1 MLLERVEIVGFRGIN
16 RLSLMLEQN
25 NVLIGENA
33 WGKSSLLDA
42 LTLLLSPEFDLYHF
56 VRDDFWFPPGDIQGR
71 EHHLHIILTFRE
83 TEPGRHRVRRFRP
96 LQRCWVPCDD
106 GYHRV
111 FYRLEGELA
120 EDDSVM
126 TLRSFIDG
134 EGEALVLE
142 EIDELARHLVRL
154 MPVLRLRDARFM
166 RRIHNGT
173 VPHSPQIEI
182 TARQLDF
189 LSRELVSH
197 PQNLSDGQ
205 IRQGLSAMVQ
215 LLEHYFAEQSSA
227 QTRHRLMRRRSHDEQ
242 RSWRYLDIINRMIDK
257 PGGRSHR
264 VILLGLFATL
274 LQAKG
279 TVRLDR
285 DARPLLLI
293 EDPET
298 RLHPI
303 MLSVAWHLLNLLPLQ
318 RVTTTNSGELLSL
331 TPVEQVCR
339 LVRESTRVSAWRLG
353 PGGMNAEESRRI
365 AFHIRFNRASSLFA
379 RCWLLVE
386 GETETWVINEL
397 ARQCGHHFDAEGVK
411 VIEFAQSGLK
421 PLIKFARRMGIQWH
435 VLVDGDG
442 EDSALLKRALAGMI
456 DLMPASMALLAPNVN
471 SYRRFQPGMYVPTQ
485 ASWGHNNR
493 TVALRIPC
501 GERQNHRVE
510 YRVAGAD
517 ANPYLV
523 MAAIFAGILHGLDN
537 PQLPLQEE
545 VEGNG
550 LEQEGLPFPIR
561 QSDALWEFMQ
571 NDHLRE
577 RLGERFCHVFHA
589 CKHDE
594 LLQFERLIT
603 ETEIEWMLKN
613 A

>member
-56 VRDDFWFPPGDIQGR
+56 VRDDFWCPPGDIQGR

-435 VLVDGDG
+435 VLVDGDEAG
-442 EDSALLKRALAGMI
+442 KKYAATVRGLLNNDRELERDHLTSLPALDMEHFMYRQGFDDVYHRVAQIPDNVPMNMRRVITKAIHRSSKPDLAIEVAMEAGRRGVDAVPTLLKKMFSRVLWLARGRA
-456 DLMPASMALLAPNVN
+456 D
-471 SYRRFQPGMYVPTQ
+471 
-485 ASWGHNNR
+485 
-493 TVALRIPC
+493 
-501 GERQNHRVE
+501 
-510 YRVAGAD
+510 
-517 ANPYLV
+517 
-523 MAAIFAGILHGLDN
+523 
-537 PQLPLQEE
+537 
-545 VEGNG
+545 
-550 LEQEGLPFPIR
+550 
-561 QSDALWEFMQ
+561 
-571 NDHLRE
+571 
-577 RLGERFCHVFHA
+577 
-589 CKHDE
+589 
-594 LLQFERLIT
+594 
-603 ETEIEWMLKN
+603 
-613 A
+613 

>member
-1 MLLERVEIVGFRGIN
+1 MHLERVEIVGFRGIN

-33 WGKSSLLDA
+33 WGNSSLLDA

-56 VRDDFWFPPGDIQGR
+56 VREDFWFPPGDVQGR
-71 EHHLHIILTFRE
+71 ERHLHIILTFRE
-83 TEPGRHRVRRFRP
+83 NEPGRHRVRRYRP
-96 LQRCWVPCDD
+96 LSKCWVPCDD
-106 GYHRV
+106 GYQRV

-120 EDDSVM
+120 DDDSVM
-126 TLRSFIDG
+126 TLRSFING
-134 EGEALVLE
+134 EGEALELE
-142 EIDELARHLVRL
+142 DIDELARHLVRL

-189 LSRELVSH
+189 LSRELVHH
-197 PQNLSDGQ
+197 PQNLTDGQ

-227 QTRHRLMRRRSHDEQ
+227 QSRHRLMRRHSHDEQ

-264 VILLGLFATL
+264 VILLGLFSTL

-331 TPVEQVCR
+331 TPVEHVCR
-339 LVRESTRVSAWRLG
+339 LVRESSRVSAWRLG
-353 PGGMNAEESRRI
+353 PGGMNAEDSRRI

-421 PLIKFARRMGIQWH
+421 PLIKFARRMGIEWH
-435 VLVDGDG
+435 VLVDGDEAG
-442 EDSALLKRALAGMI
+442 KKYAATVRSLLNDDKMLERDHLTALPAMDMEHFMYRQGFDDVYHRVAQLPMNIPMNMRRVITKAIHRSSKPDLAIEVAMEAGRRGVDAIPTLLKKMFSRVLWLARGRA
-456 DLMPASMALLAPNVN
+456 D
-471 SYRRFQPGMYVPTQ
+471 
-485 ASWGHNNR
+485 
-493 TVALRIPC
+493 
-501 GERQNHRVE
+501 
-510 YRVAGAD
+510 
-517 ANPYLV
+517 
-523 MAAIFAGILHGLDN
+523 
-537 PQLPLQEE
+537 
-545 VEGNG
+545 
-550 LEQEGLPFPIR
+550 
-561 QSDALWEFMQ
+561 
-571 NDHLRE
+571 
-577 RLGERFCHVFHA
+577 
-589 CKHDE
+589 
-594 LLQFERLIT
+594 
-603 ETEIEWMLKN
+603 
-613 A
+613 

>member
-111 FYRLEGELA
+111 FYRLEGKLA

-435 VLVDGDG
+435 VLVDGDEAG
-442 EDSALLKRALAGMI
+442 KKYAATVRGLLNNDRELERDHLTSLPALDMEHFMYRQGFDDVYHRVAQIPDNVPMNMRRVITKAIHRSSKPDLAIEVAMEAGRRGVDAVPTLLKKMFSRVLWLARGRA
-456 DLMPASMALLAPNVN
+456 D
-471 SYRRFQPGMYVPTQ
+471 
-485 ASWGHNNR
+485 
-493 TVALRIPC
+493 
-501 GERQNHRVE
+501 
-510 YRVAGAD
+510 
-517 ANPYLV
+517 
-523 MAAIFAGILHGLDN
+523 
-537 PQLPLQEE
+537 
-545 VEGNG
+545 
-550 LEQEGLPFPIR
+550 
-561 QSDALWEFMQ
+561 
-571 NDHLRE
+571 
-577 RLGERFCHVFHA
+577 
-589 CKHDE
+589 
-594 LLQFERLIT
+594 
-603 ETEIEWMLKN
+603 
-613 A
+613 

>member
-264 VILLGLFATL
+264 VILLGLFSTL

-435 VLVDGDG
+435 VLVDGDEAG
-442 EDSALLKRALAGMI
+442 KKYAATVRGLLNNDRELERDHLTSLPALDMEHFMYRQGFDDVYHRVAQIPDNVPMNMRRVITKAIHRSSKPDLAIEVAMEAGRRGVDAVPTLLKKMFSRVLWLARGRA
-456 DLMPASMALLAPNVN
+456 D
-471 SYRRFQPGMYVPTQ
+471 
-485 ASWGHNNR
+485 
-493 TVALRIPC
+493 
-501 GERQNHRVE
+501 
-510 YRVAGAD
+510 
-517 ANPYLV
+517 
-523 MAAIFAGILHGLDN
+523 
-537 PQLPLQEE
+537 
-545 VEGNG
+545 
-550 LEQEGLPFPIR
+550 
-561 QSDALWEFMQ
+561 
-571 NDHLRE
+571 
-577 RLGERFCHVFHA
+577 
-589 CKHDE
+589 
-594 LLQFERLIT
+594 
-603 ETEIEWMLKN
+603 
-613 A
+613 

>member
-1 MLLERVEIVGFRGIN
+1 MHLERVEIVGFRGIN

-83 TEPGRHRVRRFRP
+83 NEPGRHRVRRFRP
-96 LQRCWVPCDD
+96 LSDCWVPCDD
-106 GYHRV
+106 GYQRI

-120 EDDSVM
+120 DDGSVM
-126 TLRSFIDG
+126 TLRSFINCQ
-134 EGEALVLE
+134 GEALE
-142 EIDELARHLVRL
+142 MQDIDNLARHLVRL

-189 LSRELVSH
+189 LSRELVNH
-197 PQNLSDGQ
+197 PQNLTDGQ
-205 IRQGLSAMVQ
+205 IREGLSAMVQ

-227 QTRHRLMRRRSHDEQ
+227 QSRNRLMRRRSHDEQ

-257 PGGRSHR
+257 PCGRSHR
-264 VILLGLFATL
+264 VILLGLFSTL

-339 LVRESTRVSAWRLG
+339 LVRESSRVSAWRLG
-353 PGGMNAEESRRI
+353 PGGMNAEDSRRI

-421 PLIKFARRMGIQWH
+421 PLIKFARRMGIEWH
-435 VLVDGDG
+435 VLVDGDEAG
-442 EDSALLKRALAGMI
+442 KKYAATVRGLLNNDNELERVHLTMLPAMDMEHFMYRQGFDDVYHRVAQIPENMPMNMRRVITKAIHRSSKPDLAIEVAMEAGRRGVDAVPTLLKKMFSRVLWLARGRA
-456 DLMPASMALLAPNVN
+456 D
-471 SYRRFQPGMYVPTQ
+471 
-485 ASWGHNNR
+485 
-493 TVALRIPC
+493 
-501 GERQNHRVE
+501 
-510 YRVAGAD
+510 
-517 ANPYLV
+517 
-523 MAAIFAGILHGLDN
+523 
-537 PQLPLQEE
+537 
-545 VEGNG
+545 
-550 LEQEGLPFPIR
+550 
-561 QSDALWEFMQ
+561 
-571 NDHLRE
+571 
-577 RLGERFCHVFHA
+577 
-589 CKHDE
+589 
-594 LLQFERLIT
+594 
-603 ETEIEWMLKN
+603 
-613 A
+613 

>member
-421 PLIKFARRMGIQWH
+421 PLIKFARGMGIQWH
-435 VLVDGDG
+435 VLVDGDEAG
-442 EDSALLKRALAGMI
+442 KKYAATVRGLLNNDRELERDHLTSLPALDMEHFMYRQGFDDVYHRVAQIPDNVPMNMRRVITKAIHRSSKPDLAIEVAMEAGRRGVDAVPTLLKKMFSRVLWLARGRA
-456 DLMPASMALLAPNVN
+456 D
-471 SYRRFQPGMYVPTQ
+471 
-485 ASWGHNNR
+485 
-493 TVALRIPC
+493 
-501 GERQNHRVE
+501 
-510 YRVAGAD
+510 
-517 ANPYLV
+517 
-523 MAAIFAGILHGLDN
+523 
-537 PQLPLQEE
+537 
-545 VEGNG
+545 
-550 LEQEGLPFPIR
+550 
-561 QSDALWEFMQ
+561 
-571 NDHLRE
+571 
-577 RLGERFCHVFHA
+577 
-589 CKHDE
+589 
-594 LLQFERLIT
+594 
-603 ETEIEWMLKN
+603 
-613 A
+613 

>member
-1 MLLERVEIVGFRGIN
+1 MLLERVEIGGFRGIN

-435 VLVDGDG
+435 VLVDGDEAG
-442 EDSALLKRALAGMI
+442 KKYAATVRGLLNNDRELERDHLTSLPALDMEHFMYRQGFDDVYHRVAQIPDNVPMNMRRVITKAIHRSSKPDLAIEVAMEAGRRGVDAVPTLLKKMFSRVLWLARGRA
-456 DLMPASMALLAPNVN
+456 D
-471 SYRRFQPGMYVPTQ
+471 
-485 ASWGHNNR
+485 
-493 TVALRIPC
+493 
-501 GERQNHRVE
+501 
-510 YRVAGAD
+510 
-517 ANPYLV
+517 
-523 MAAIFAGILHGLDN
+523 
-537 PQLPLQEE
+537 
-545 VEGNG
+545 
-550 LEQEGLPFPIR
+550 
-561 QSDALWEFMQ
+561 
-571 NDHLRE
+571 
-577 RLGERFCHVFHA
+577 
-589 CKHDE
+589 
-594 LLQFERLIT
+594 
-603 ETEIEWMLKN
+603 
-613 A
+613 

>member
-1 MLLERVEIVGFRGIN
+1 MHLERVEIVGFRGIN

-56 VRDDFWFPPGDIQGR
+56 VREDFWFPPGDVQGR
-71 EHHLHIILTFRE
+71 ERHLHIILTFRE
-83 TEPGRHRVRRFRP
+83 NEPGRHRVRRYRP
-96 LQRCWVPCDD
+96 LSNCWVPCDD
-106 GYHRV
+106 GYQRV

-120 EDDSVM
+120 DDDSVM
-126 TLRSFIDG
+126 TLRSFING
-134 EGEALVLE
+134 EGEALEVE
-142 EIDELARHLVRL
+142 NIDELARHLV
-154 MPVLRLRDARFM
+154 

-189 LSRELVSH
+189 LSRELVHH
-197 PQNLSDGQ
+197 PQNLTDGQ

-227 QTRHRLMRRRSHDEQ
+227 QSRHRLMRRHSHDEQ

-264 VILLGLFATL
+264 VILLGLFSTL

-331 TPVEQVCR
+331 TPVEHVCR
-339 LVRESTRVSAWRLG
+339 LVRESSRVSAWRLG
-353 PGGMNAEESRRI
+353 PGGMNAEDSRRI

-421 PLIKFARRMGIQWH
+421 PLIKFARRMGIEWH
-435 VLVDGDG
+435 VLVDGDEAG
-442 EDSALLKRALAGMI
+442 KKYAATVRSLLNDDKMLERDHLTALPAMDMEHFMYRQGFDDVYHRVAQLPMNIPMNMRRVITKAIHRSSKPDLAIEVAMEAGRRGVDAIPTLLKKMFSRVLWLARGRA
-456 DLMPASMALLAPNVN
+456 D
-471 SYRRFQPGMYVPTQ
+471 
-485 ASWGHNNR
+485 
-493 TVALRIPC
+493 
-501 GERQNHRVE
+501 
-510 YRVAGAD
+510 
-517 ANPYLV
+517 
-523 MAAIFAGILHGLDN
+523 
-537 PQLPLQEE
+537 
-545 VEGNG
+545 
-550 LEQEGLPFPIR
+550 
-561 QSDALWEFMQ
+561 
-571 NDHLRE
+571 
-577 RLGERFCHVFHA
+577 
-589 CKHDE
+589 
-594 LLQFERLIT
+594 
-603 ETEIEWMLKN
+603 
-613 A
+613 

>member
-264 VILLGLFATL
+264 VILLVLFATL

-435 VLVDGDG
+435 VLVDGDEAG
-442 EDSALLKRALAGMI
+442 KKYAATVRGLLNNDRELERDHLTSLPALDMEHFMYRQGFDDVYHRVAQIPDNVPMNMRRVITKAIHRSSKPDLAIEVAMEAGRRGVDAVPTLLKKMFSRVLWLARGRA
-456 DLMPASMALLAPNVN
+456 D
-471 SYRRFQPGMYVPTQ
+471 
-485 ASWGHNNR
+485 
-493 TVALRIPC
+493 
-501 GERQNHRVE
+501 
-510 YRVAGAD
+510 
-517 ANPYLV
+517 
-523 MAAIFAGILHGLDN
+523 
-537 PQLPLQEE
+537 
-545 VEGNG
+545 
-550 LEQEGLPFPIR
+550 
-561 QSDALWEFMQ
+561 
-571 NDHLRE
+571 
-577 RLGERFCHVFHA
+577 
-589 CKHDE
+589 
-594 LLQFERLIT
+594 
-603 ETEIEWMLKN
+603 
-613 A
+613 

>member
-120 EDDSVM
+120 DDDSVM

-134 EGEALVLE
+134 EGEALAVE
-142 EIDELARHLVRL
+142 DIDDLARHLVRL

-205 IRQGLSAMVQ
+205 IREGLSAMVQ

-264 VILLGLFATL
+264 VILLGLFSTL

-318 RVTTTNSGELLSL
+318 RVTTTNSGELLSM

-339 LVRESTRVSAWRLG
+339 LVRESSRVSAWRLG
-353 PGGMNAEESRRI
+353 PGGMNAEDSRRI

-435 VLVDGDG
+435 VLVDGDEAG
-442 EDSALLKRALAGMI
+442 KKYAATVLGLLNNDRELERDHLTSLPAMDMEHFMYRQGFDDVYHRVAQIPDNVPMNMRRVITKAIHRSSKPDLAIEVAMEAGRRGVDAVPTLLKKMFSRVLWLARGRA
-456 DLMPASMALLAPNVN
+456 D
-471 SYRRFQPGMYVPTQ
+471 
-485 ASWGHNNR
+485 
-493 TVALRIPC
+493 
-501 GERQNHRVE
+501 
-510 YRVAGAD
+510 
-517 ANPYLV
+517 
-523 MAAIFAGILHGLDN
+523 
-537 PQLPLQEE
+537 
-545 VEGNG
+545 
-550 LEQEGLPFPIR
+550 
-561 QSDALWEFMQ
+561 
-571 NDHLRE
+571 
-577 RLGERFCHVFHA
+577 
-589 CKHDE
+589 
-594 LLQFERLIT
+594 
-603 ETEIEWMLKN
+603 
-613 A
+613 

>member
-166 RRIHNGT
+166 RRIHNGA

-435 VLVDGDG
+435 VLVDGDEAG
-442 EDSALLKRALAGMI
+442 KKYAATVRGLLNNDRELERDHLTSLPALDMEHFMYRQGFDDVYHRVAQIPDNVPMNMRRVITKAIHRSSKPDLAIEVAMEAGRRGVDAVPTLLKKMFSRVLWLARGRA
-456 DLMPASMALLAPNVN
+456 D
-471 SYRRFQPGMYVPTQ
+471 
-485 ASWGHNNR
+485 
-493 TVALRIPC
+493 
-501 GERQNHRVE
+501 
-510 YRVAGAD
+510 
-517 ANPYLV
+517 
-523 MAAIFAGILHGLDN
+523 
-537 PQLPLQEE
+537 
-545 VEGNG
+545 
-550 LEQEGLPFPIR
+550 
-561 QSDALWEFMQ
+561 
-571 NDHLRE
+571 
-577 RLGERFCHVFHA
+577 
-589 CKHDE
+589 
-594 LLQFERLIT
+594 
-603 ETEIEWMLKN
+603 
-613 A
+613 

>member
-56 VRDDFWFPPGDIQGR
+56 VRDDFWFPPGDIEGR

-435 VLVDGDG
+435 VLVDGDEAG
-442 EDSALLKRALAGMI
+442 KKYAATVRGLLNNDRELERDHLTSLPALDMEHFMYRQGFDDVYHRVAQIPDNVPMNMRRVITKAIHRSSKPDLAIEVAMEAGRRGVDAVPTLLKKMFSRVLWLARGRA
-456 DLMPASMALLAPNVN
+456 D
-471 SYRRFQPGMYVPTQ
+471 
-485 ASWGHNNR
+485 
-493 TVALRIPC
+493 
-501 GERQNHRVE
+501 
-510 YRVAGAD
+510 
-517 ANPYLV
+517 
-523 MAAIFAGILHGLDN
+523 
-537 PQLPLQEE
+537 
-545 VEGNG
+545 
-550 LEQEGLPFPIR
+550 
-561 QSDALWEFMQ
+561 
-571 NDHLRE
+571 
-577 RLGERFCHVFHA
+577 
-589 CKHDE
+589 
-594 LLQFERLIT
+594 
-603 ETEIEWMLKN
+603 
-613 A
+613 

>member
-318 RVTTTNSGELLSL
+318 RVTTSNSGELLSL

-435 VLVDGDG
+435 VLVDGDEAG
-442 EDSALLKRALAGMI
+442 KKYAATVRGLLNNDRELERDHLTSLPALDMEHFMYRQGFDDVYHRVAQIPDNVPMNMRRVITKAIHRSSKPDLAIEVAMEAGRRGVDAVPTLLKKMFSRVLWLARGRA
-456 DLMPASMALLAPNVN
+456 D
-471 SYRRFQPGMYVPTQ
+471 
-485 ASWGHNNR
+485 
-493 TVALRIPC
+493 
-501 GERQNHRVE
+501 
-510 YRVAGAD
+510 
-517 ANPYLV
+517 
-523 MAAIFAGILHGLDN
+523 
-537 PQLPLQEE
+537 
-545 VEGNG
+545 
-550 LEQEGLPFPIR
+550 
-561 QSDALWEFMQ
+561 
-571 NDHLRE
+571 
-577 RLGERFCHVFHA
+577 
-589 CKHDE
+589 
-594 LLQFERLIT
+594 
-603 ETEIEWMLKN
+603 
-613 A
+613 

>member
-56 VRDDFWFPPGDIQGR
+56 VRDDFWFPAGDIQGR

-120 EDDSVM
+120 DDDSVM

-134 EGEALVLE
+134 EGEALALE
-142 EIDELARHLVRL
+142 DIDELARHLVRL

-339 LVRESTRVSAWRLG
+339 LVRESTRVLAWRLG

-435 VLVDGDG
+435 VLVDGDEAG
-442 EDSALLKRALAGMI
+442 KKYAATVRGLLNNDRELERDHLTSLPALDMEHFMYRQGFDDVYHRVAQIPDNVPMNMRRVITKAIHRSSKPDLAIEVAMEAGRRGVDAVPTLLKKMFSRVLWLARGRA
-456 DLMPASMALLAPNVN
+456 D
-471 SYRRFQPGMYVPTQ
+471 
-485 ASWGHNNR
+485 
-493 TVALRIPC
+493 
-501 GERQNHRVE
+501 
-510 YRVAGAD
+510 
-517 ANPYLV
+517 
-523 MAAIFAGILHGLDN
+523 
-537 PQLPLQEE
+537 
-545 VEGNG
+545 
-550 LEQEGLPFPIR
+550 
-561 QSDALWEFMQ
+561 
-571 NDHLRE
+571 
-577 RLGERFCHVFHA
+577 
-589 CKHDE
+589 
-594 LLQFERLIT
+594 
-603 ETEIEWMLKN
+603 
-613 A
+613 

>member
-353 PGGMNAEESRRI
+353 PCGMNAEESRRI

-435 VLVDGDG
+435 VLVDGDEAG
-442 EDSALLKRALAGMI
+442 KKYAATVRGLLNNDRELERDHLTSLPALDMEHFMYRQGFDDVYHRVAQIPDNVPMNMRRVITKAIHRSSKPDLAIEVAMEAGRRGVDAVPTLLKKMFSRVLWLARGRA
-456 DLMPASMALLAPNVN
+456 D
-471 SYRRFQPGMYVPTQ
+471 
-485 ASWGHNNR
+485 
-493 TVALRIPC
+493 
-501 GERQNHRVE
+501 
-510 YRVAGAD
+510 
-517 ANPYLV
+517 
-523 MAAIFAGILHGLDN
+523 
-537 PQLPLQEE
+537 
-545 VEGNG
+545 
-550 LEQEGLPFPIR
+550 
-561 QSDALWEFMQ
+561 
-571 NDHLRE
+571 
-577 RLGERFCHVFHA
+577 
-589 CKHDE
+589 
-594 LLQFERLIT
+594 
-603 ETEIEWMLKN
+603 
-613 A
+613 

>member
-25 NVLIGENA
+25 NVRIGENA
-33 WGKSSLLDA
+33 WWKSSLLDA

-56 VRDDFWFPPGDIQGR
+56 IRDDFWFPPGDIQGR
-71 EHHLHIILTFRE
+71 EHHLHIILTLRE

-435 VLVDGDG
+435 VLVDGDEAG
-442 EDSALLKRALAGMI
+442 KKYAATVRGLLNNDRELERDHLTSLPALDMEHFMYRQGFDDVYHRVAQIPDNVPMNMRRVITKAIHRSSKPDLAIEVAMEAGRRGVDAVPTLLKKMFSRVLWLARGRA
-456 DLMPASMALLAPNVN
+456 D
-471 SYRRFQPGMYVPTQ
+471 
-485 ASWGHNNR
+485 
-493 TVALRIPC
+493 
-501 GERQNHRVE
+501 
-510 YRVAGAD
+510 
-517 ANPYLV
+517 
-523 MAAIFAGILHGLDN
+523 
-537 PQLPLQEE
+537 
-545 VEGNG
+545 
-550 LEQEGLPFPIR
+550 
-561 QSDALWEFMQ
+561 
-571 NDHLRE
+571 
-577 RLGERFCHVFHA
+577 
-589 CKHDE
+589 
-594 LLQFERLIT
+594 
-603 ETEIEWMLKN
+603 
-613 A
+613 

>member
-154 MPVLRLRDARFM
+154 IPVLRLRDARFM

-435 VLVDGDG
+435 VLVDGDEAG
-442 EDSALLKRALAGMI
+442 KKYAATVRGLLNNDRELERDHLTSLPALDMEHFMYRQGFDDVYHRVAQIPDNVPMNMRRVITKAIHRSSKPDLAIEVAMEAGRRGVDAVPTLLKKMFSRVLWLARGRA
-456 DLMPASMALLAPNVN
+456 D
-471 SYRRFQPGMYVPTQ
+471 
-485 ASWGHNNR
+485 
-493 TVALRIPC
+493 
-501 GERQNHRVE
+501 
-510 YRVAGAD
+510 
-517 ANPYLV
+517 
-523 MAAIFAGILHGLDN
+523 
-537 PQLPLQEE
+537 
-545 VEGNG
+545 
-550 LEQEGLPFPIR
+550 
-561 QSDALWEFMQ
+561 
-571 NDHLRE
+571 
-577 RLGERFCHVFHA
+577 
-589 CKHDE
+589 
-594 LLQFERLIT
+594 
-603 ETEIEWMLKN
+603 
-613 A
+613 

>member
-435 VLVDGDG
+435 VLVDGDEAG
-442 EDSALLKRALAGMI
+442 KKYAATVRGLLNNDRELERDHLTSLPALDMEHF
-456 DLMPASMALLAPNVN
+456 M
-471 SYRRFQPGMYVPTQ
+471 YRQGFDDVY
-485 ASWGHNNR
+485 
-493 TVALRIPC
+493 
-501 GERQNHRVE
+501 HRVE
-510 YRVAGAD
+510 QIPDNVPMNMRRVITKAIHRSSKPDLAIEVAMEAGRRGVDAVPTLLKKMFSRVLWLARGRAD
-517 ANPYLV
+517 
-523 MAAIFAGILHGLDN
+523 
-537 PQLPLQEE
+537 
-545 VEGNG
+545 
-550 LEQEGLPFPIR
+550 
-561 QSDALWEFMQ
+561 
-571 NDHLRE
+571 
-577 RLGERFCHVFHA
+577 
-589 CKHDE
+589 
-594 LLQFERLIT
+594 
-603 ETEIEWMLKN
+603 
-613 A
+613 

>member
-1 MLLERVEIVGFRGIN
+1 MHLERVEIVGFRGIN

-56 VRDDFWFPPGDIQGR
+56 VREDFWFPPGDIQGR
-71 EHHLHIILTFRE
+71 ERHLHIILTFRE
-83 TEPGRHRVRRFRP
+83 NEPGRHRVRRYRP
-96 LQRCWVPCDD
+96 LSKCWVPCDD
-106 GYHRV
+106 GYQRV

-120 EDDSVM
+120 DDDSVM
-126 TLRSFIDG
+126 TLRSFING
-134 EGEALVLE
+134 EGEALELE
-142 EIDELARHLVRL
+142 DIDELARHLVRL

-189 LSRELVSH
+189 LSRELVHH
-197 PQNLSDGQ
+197 PQNLTDGQ

-227 QTRHRLMRRRSHDEQ
+227 QSRHRLMRRHSHDEQ

-264 VILLGLFATL
+264 VILLGLFSTL

-279 TVRLDR
+279 NVRLDR

-331 TPVEQVCR
+331 TPVEHVCR
-339 LVRESTRVSAWRLG
+339 LVRESSRVSAWRLG
-353 PGGMNAEESRRI
+353 PGGMNAEDSRRI

-421 PLIKFARRMGIQWH
+421 PLIKFARRMGIEWH
-435 VLVDGDG
+435 VLVDGDEAG
-442 EDSALLKRALAGMI
+442 KKYAATVRSLLNDDKMLERDHLTALPAMDMEHFMYRQGFDDVYHRVAQLPMNIPMNMRRVITKAIHRSSKPDLAIEVAMEAGRRGVDAIPTLLKKMFSRVLWLARGRA
-456 DLMPASMALLAPNVN
+456 D
-471 SYRRFQPGMYVPTQ
+471 
-485 ASWGHNNR
+485 
-493 TVALRIPC
+493 
-501 GERQNHRVE
+501 
-510 YRVAGAD
+510 
-517 ANPYLV
+517 
-523 MAAIFAGILHGLDN
+523 
-537 PQLPLQEE
+537 
-545 VEGNG
+545 
-550 LEQEGLPFPIR
+550 
-561 QSDALWEFMQ
+561 
-571 NDHLRE
+571 
-577 RLGERFCHVFHA
+577 
-589 CKHDE
+589 
-594 LLQFERLIT
+594 
-603 ETEIEWMLKN
+603 
-613 A
+613 

>member
-142 EIDELARHLVRL
+142 EINELARHLVRL

-435 VLVDGDG
+435 VLVDGDEAG
-442 EDSALLKRALAGMI
+442 KKYAATVRGLLNNDRELERDHLTSLPALDMEHFMYRQGFDDVYHRVAQIPDNVPMNMRRVITKAIHRSSKPDLAIEVAMEAGRRGVDAVPTLLKKMFSRVLWLARGRA
-456 DLMPASMALLAPNVN
+456 D
-471 SYRRFQPGMYVPTQ
+471 
-485 ASWGHNNR
+485 
-493 TVALRIPC
+493 
-501 GERQNHRVE
+501 
-510 YRVAGAD
+510 
-517 ANPYLV
+517 
-523 MAAIFAGILHGLDN
+523 
-537 PQLPLQEE
+537 
-545 VEGNG
+545 
-550 LEQEGLPFPIR
+550 
-561 QSDALWEFMQ
+561 
-571 NDHLRE
+571 
-577 RLGERFCHVFHA
+577 
-589 CKHDE
+589 
-594 LLQFERLIT
+594 
-603 ETEIEWMLKN
+603 
-613 A
+613 

>member
-120 EDDSVM
+120 DDDSVM

-142 EIDELARHLVRL
+142 DIDELARHLVRL

-318 RVTTTNSGELLSL
+318 RMTTTNSGELLSL

-339 LVRESTRVSAWRLG
+339 LVRESSRVSAWRLG

-435 VLVDGDG
+435 VLVDGDEAG
-442 EDSALLKRALAGMI
+442 KKYAATVRGLLNNDRELERDHLTALPALDMEHFMYRQGFDDVYHRVAQIPDNVPMNMRRVITKAIHRSSKPDLAIEVAMEAGRRGVDAVPTLLKKMFSRVLWLARGRA
-456 DLMPASMALLAPNVN
+456 D
-471 SYRRFQPGMYVPTQ
+471 
-485 ASWGHNNR
+485 
-493 TVALRIPC
+493 
-501 GERQNHRVE
+501 
-510 YRVAGAD
+510 
-517 ANPYLV
+517 
-523 MAAIFAGILHGLDN
+523 
-537 PQLPLQEE
+537 
-545 VEGNG
+545 
-550 LEQEGLPFPIR
+550 
-561 QSDALWEFMQ
+561 
-571 NDHLRE
+571 
-577 RLGERFCHVFHA
+577 
-589 CKHDE
+589 
-594 LLQFERLIT
+594 
-603 ETEIEWMLKN
+603 
-613 A
+613 

>member
-1 MLLERVEIVGFRGIN
+1 MHLERVEIVGFRGIN

-56 VRDDFWFPPGDIQGR
+56 VREDFWFPPGDVQGR
-71 EHHLHIILTFRE
+71 ERHLHIILTFRE
-83 TEPGRHRVRRFRP
+83 NEPGRHRVRRYRP
-96 LQRCWVPCDD
+96 LSDCWVPCDD
-106 GYHRV
+106 GYQRV

-120 EDDSVM
+120 DDDSVM
-126 TLRSFIDG
+126 TLRSFING
-134 EGEALVLE
+134 EGEALDLDD
-142 EIDELARHLVRL
+142 IDELARHLVRL

-166 RRIHNGT
+166 RRIHNDT

-189 LSRELVSH
+189 LSRELVHH
-197 PQNLSDGQ
+197 PQNLTDGQ

-227 QTRHRLMRRRSHDEQ
+227 QSRNRLMRRHSHDEQ

-264 VILLGLFATL
+264 VILLGLFSTL

-285 DARPLLLI
+285 DARPLLLV

-303 MLSVAWHLLNLLPLQ
+303 MLSVAWHLMNLLPLQ
-318 RVTTTNSGELLSL
+318 RITTTNSGELLSL
-331 TPVEQVCR
+331 TPVEHVCR
-339 LVRESTRVSAWRLG
+339 LVRESSRVAAWRLG
-353 PGGMNAEESRRI
+353 PGGMNAEDSRRI
-365 AFHIRFNRASSLFA
+365 AFHIRFNRSSSLFA

-421 PLIKFARRMGIQWH
+421 PLIKFARRMGIEWH
-435 VLVDGDG
+435 VLVDGDEAG
-442 EDSALLKRALAGMI
+442 KKYAATVRGLLNDDRTLERDHLTTLPAMDMEHFMYRQGFDNVYHRVAQLPMNIPMNMRRVITKAIHRSSKPDLAIEVAMEAGRRGVDAIPALLKKMFSRVLWLARGRA
-456 DLMPASMALLAPNVN
+456 D
-471 SYRRFQPGMYVPTQ
+471 
-485 ASWGHNNR
+485 
-493 TVALRIPC
+493 
-501 GERQNHRVE
+501 
-510 YRVAGAD
+510 
-517 ANPYLV
+517 
-523 MAAIFAGILHGLDN
+523 
-537 PQLPLQEE
+537 
-545 VEGNG
+545 
-550 LEQEGLPFPIR
+550 
-561 QSDALWEFMQ
+561 
-571 NDHLRE
+571 
-577 RLGERFCHVFHA
+577 
-589 CKHDE
+589 
-594 LLQFERLIT
+594 
-603 ETEIEWMLKN
+603 
-613 A
+613 

>member
-154 MPVLRLRDARFM
+154 MPVLPLRDARFM

-435 VLVDGDG
+435 VLVDGDEAG
-442 EDSALLKRALAGMI
+442 KKYAATVRGLLNNDRELERDHLTSLPALDMEHFMYRQGFDDVYHRVAQIPDNVPMNMRRVITKAIHRSSKPDLAIEVAMEAGRRGVDAVPTLLKKMFSRVLWLARGRA
-456 DLMPASMALLAPNVN
+456 D
-471 SYRRFQPGMYVPTQ
+471 
-485 ASWGHNNR
+485 
-493 TVALRIPC
+493 
-501 GERQNHRVE
+501 
-510 YRVAGAD
+510 
-517 ANPYLV
+517 
-523 MAAIFAGILHGLDN
+523 
-537 PQLPLQEE
+537 
-545 VEGNG
+545 
-550 LEQEGLPFPIR
+550 
-561 QSDALWEFMQ
+561 
-571 NDHLRE
+571 
-577 RLGERFCHVFHA
+577 
-589 CKHDE
+589 
-594 LLQFERLIT
+594 
-603 ETEIEWMLKN
+603 
-613 A
+613 

>member
-42 LTLLLSPEFDLYHF
+42 LTLLLSPEFALYHF

-435 VLVDGDG
+435 VLVDGDEAG
-442 EDSALLKRALAGMI
+442 KKYAATVRGLLNNDRELERDHLTSLPALDMEHFMYRQGFDDVYHRVAQIPDNVPMNMRRVITKAIHRSSKPDLAIEVAMEAGRRGVDAVPTLLKKMFSRVLWLARGRA
-456 DLMPASMALLAPNVN
+456 D
-471 SYRRFQPGMYVPTQ
+471 
-485 ASWGHNNR
+485 
-493 TVALRIPC
+493 
-501 GERQNHRVE
+501 
-510 YRVAGAD
+510 
-517 ANPYLV
+517 
-523 MAAIFAGILHGLDN
+523 
-537 PQLPLQEE
+537 
-545 VEGNG
+545 
-550 LEQEGLPFPIR
+550 
-561 QSDALWEFMQ
+561 
-571 NDHLRE
+571 
-577 RLGERFCHVFHA
+577 
-589 CKHDE
+589 
-594 LLQFERLIT
+594 
-603 ETEIEWMLKN
+603 
-613 A
+613 

>member
-120 EDDSVM
+120 DDDSMM

-134 EGEALVLE
+134 EGEALAVE
-142 EIDELARHLVRL
+142 DIDDLARHLVRL

-205 IRQGLSAMVQ
+205 IREGLSAMVQ

-264 VILLGLFATL
+264 VILLGLFSTL

-339 LVRESTRVSAWRLG
+339 LVRESSRVSAWRLG
-353 PGGMNAEESRRI
+353 PGGMNAEDSRRI

-435 VLVDGDG
+435 VLVDGDEAG
-442 EDSALLKRALAGMI
+442 KKYAATVLGLLNNDRELERDHLTSLPAMDMEHFMYRQGFDDVYHRVAQIPDNVPMNMRRVITKAIHRSSKPDLAIEVAMEAGRRGVDAVPTLLKKMFSRVLWLARGRA
-456 DLMPASMALLAPNVN
+456 D
-471 SYRRFQPGMYVPTQ
+471 
-485 ASWGHNNR
+485 
-493 TVALRIPC
+493 
-501 GERQNHRVE
+501 
-510 YRVAGAD
+510 
-517 ANPYLV
+517 
-523 MAAIFAGILHGLDN
+523 
-537 PQLPLQEE
+537 
-545 VEGNG
+545 
-550 LEQEGLPFPIR
+550 
-561 QSDALWEFMQ
+561 
-571 NDHLRE
+571 
-577 RLGERFCHVFHA
+577 
-589 CKHDE
+589 
-594 LLQFERLIT
+594 
-603 ETEIEWMLKN
+603 
-613 A
+613 

>member
-120 EDDSVM
+120 DDDSVM

-134 EGEALVLE
+134 EGEALAVE
-142 EIDELARHLVRL
+142 DIDDLARHLVRL

-205 IRQGLSAMVQ
+205 IREGLSAMVQ

-257 PGGRSHR
+257 PGGRSQR
-264 VILLGLFATL
+264 VILLGLFSTL

-339 LVRESTRVSAWRLG
+339 LVRESSRVSAWRLG
-353 PGGMNAEESRRI
+353 PGGMNAEDSRRI

-386 GETETWVINEL
+386 GETETRVINEL

-435 VLVDGDG
+435 VLVDGDEAG
-442 EDSALLKRALAGMI
+442 KKYAATVLGLLNNDRELERDHLTSLPAMDMEHFMYRQGFDDVYHRVAQIPDNVPMNMRRVITKAIHRSSKPDLAIEVAMEAGRRGVDAVPTLLKKMFSRVLWLARGRA
-456 DLMPASMALLAPNVN
+456 D
-471 SYRRFQPGMYVPTQ
+471 
-485 ASWGHNNR
+485 
-493 TVALRIPC
+493 
-501 GERQNHRVE
+501 
-510 YRVAGAD
+510 
-517 ANPYLV
+517 
-523 MAAIFAGILHGLDN
+523 
-537 PQLPLQEE
+537 
-545 VEGNG
+545 
-550 LEQEGLPFPIR
+550 
-561 QSDALWEFMQ
+561 
-571 NDHLRE
+571 
-577 RLGERFCHVFHA
+577 
-589 CKHDE
+589 
-594 LLQFERLIT
+594 
-603 ETEIEWMLKN
+603 
-613 A
+613 

>member
-1 MLLERVEIVGFRGIN
+1 MHLERVEIVGFRGIN

-56 VRDDFWFPPGDIQGR
+56 VREDFWFPPGDIQGR

-83 TEPGRHRVRRFRP
+83 NEPGRHRVRRYRP
-96 LQRCWVPCDD
+96 LSSCWVPCDD
-106 GYHRV
+106 GYQRV

-120 EDDSVM
+120 DDDSVM

-134 EGEALVLE
+134 EGKALELDD
-142 EIDELARHLVRL
+142 IDELARHLVRL

-189 LSRELVSH
+189 LSRELVHH
-197 PQNLSDGQ
+197 PQNLTDGQ

-227 QTRHRLMRRRSHDEQ
+227 QSRHRLMRRHSHDEQ

-264 VILLGLFATL
+264 VILLGLFSTL

-318 RVTTTNSGELLSL
+318 RVTTTNSSELLSL
-331 TPVEQVCR
+331 TPVEHVCR
-339 LVRESTRVSAWRLG
+339 LVRESSRVSAWRLG
-353 PGGMNAEESRRI
+353 PGGMNAEDSRRI

-421 PLIKFARRMGIQWH
+421 PLIKFARRMGIEWH
-435 VLVDGDG
+435 VLVDGDEAG
-442 EDSALLKRALAGMI
+442 KKYAATVRSLLNDDKMLERDHLTALPAMDMEHFMYRQGFDDVYHRVAQLPMNIPMNMRRVITKAIHRSSKPDLAIEVAMEAGRRGVDAIPALLKKMFSRVLWLARGRA
-456 DLMPASMALLAPNVN
+456 D
-471 SYRRFQPGMYVPTQ
+471 
-485 ASWGHNNR
+485 
-493 TVALRIPC
+493 
-501 GERQNHRVE
+501 
-510 YRVAGAD
+510 
-517 ANPYLV
+517 
-523 MAAIFAGILHGLDN
+523 
-537 PQLPLQEE
+537 
-545 VEGNG
+545 
-550 LEQEGLPFPIR
+550 
-561 QSDALWEFMQ
+561 
-571 NDHLRE
+571 
-577 RLGERFCHVFHA
+577 
-589 CKHDE
+589 
-594 LLQFERLIT
+594 
-603 ETEIEWMLKN
+603 
-613 A
+613 

>member
-120 EDDSVM
+120 DDDSVM

-134 EGEALVLE
+134 EGEALAVE
-142 EIDELARHLVRL
+142 DIDDLARHLVRL

-205 IRQGLSAMVQ
+205 IREGLSAMVH

-264 VILLGLFATL
+264 VILLGLFSTL

-339 LVRESTRVSAWRLG
+339 LVRESSRVSAWRLG
-353 PGGMNAEESRRI
+353 PGGMNAEDSRRI

-435 VLVDGDG
+435 VLVDGDEAG
-442 EDSALLKRALAGMI
+442 KKYAATVLGLLNNDRELERDHLTSLPAMDMEHFMYRQGFDDVYHRVAQIPDNVPMNMRRVITKAIHRSSKPDLAIEVAMEAGRRGVDAVPTLLKKMFSRVLWLARGRA
-456 DLMPASMALLAPNVN
+456 D
-471 SYRRFQPGMYVPTQ
+471 
-485 ASWGHNNR
+485 
-493 TVALRIPC
+493 
-501 GERQNHRVE
+501 
-510 YRVAGAD
+510 
-517 ANPYLV
+517 
-523 MAAIFAGILHGLDN
+523 
-537 PQLPLQEE
+537 
-545 VEGNG
+545 
-550 LEQEGLPFPIR
+550 
-561 QSDALWEFMQ
+561 
-571 NDHLRE
+571 
-577 RLGERFCHVFHA
+577 
-589 CKHDE
+589 
-594 LLQFERLIT
+594 
-603 ETEIEWMLKN
+603 
-613 A
+613 

>member
-142 EIDELARHLVRL
+142 EIDELARYLVRL

-435 VLVDGDG
+435 VLVDGDEAG
-442 EDSALLKRALAGMI
+442 KKYAATVRGLLNNDRELERDHLTSLPALDMEHFMYRQGFDDVYHRVAQIPDNVPMNMRRVITKAIHRSSKPDLAIEVAMEAGRRGVDAVPTLLKKMFSRVLWLARGRA
-456 DLMPASMALLAPNVN
+456 D
-471 SYRRFQPGMYVPTQ
+471 
-485 ASWGHNNR
+485 
-493 TVALRIPC
+493 
-501 GERQNHRVE
+501 
-510 YRVAGAD
+510 
-517 ANPYLV
+517 
-523 MAAIFAGILHGLDN
+523 
-537 PQLPLQEE
+537 
-545 VEGNG
+545 
-550 LEQEGLPFPIR
+550 
-561 QSDALWEFMQ
+561 
-571 NDHLRE
+571 
-577 RLGERFCHVFHA
+577 
-589 CKHDE
+589 
-594 LLQFERLIT
+594 
-603 ETEIEWMLKN
+603 
-613 A
+613 

>member
-1 MLLERVEIVGFRGIN
+1 MHLERVEIVGFRGIN

-83 TEPGRHRVRRFRP
+83 NEPGRHRVRRFRP
-96 LQRCWVPCDD
+96 LSDCWVPCDD
-106 GYHRV
+106 GYQRI

-120 EDDSVM
+120 DDGSVM
-126 TLRSFIDG
+126 TLRSFINCQ
-134 EGEALVLE
+134 GEALE
-142 EIDELARHLVRL
+142 MQDIDNLARHLVRL

-189 LSRELVSH
+189 LSRELVNH
-197 PQNLSDGQ
+197 PQNLTDGQ
-205 IRQGLSAMVQ
+205 IREGLSAMVQ

-227 QTRHRLMRRRSHDEQ
+227 QSRNRLMRRRSHDEQ

-264 VILLGLFATL
+264 VILLGLFSTL

-339 LVRESTRVSAWRLG
+339 LVRESSRVSAWRLG
-353 PGGMNAEESRRI
+353 PGGMNAEDSRRI

-421 PLIKFARRMGIQWH
+421 PLIKFARRMGIEWH
-435 VLVDGDG
+435 VLVDGDEAG
-442 EDSALLKRALAGMI
+442 KKYAATVRGLLNNDNELERVHLTMLPAMDIEHFMYRQGFDDVYHRVAQIPENMPMNMRRVIPKAIHRSSKPDLAIEVAMEAGRRGVDAVPTLLKKMFSRVLWLARGRA
-456 DLMPASMALLAPNVN
+456 D
-471 SYRRFQPGMYVPTQ
+471 
-485 ASWGHNNR
+485 
-493 TVALRIPC
+493 
-501 GERQNHRVE
+501 
-510 YRVAGAD
+510 
-517 ANPYLV
+517 
-523 MAAIFAGILHGLDN
+523 
-537 PQLPLQEE
+537 
-545 VEGNG
+545 
-550 LEQEGLPFPIR
+550 
-561 QSDALWEFMQ
+561 
-571 NDHLRE
+571 
-577 RLGERFCHVFHA
+577 
-589 CKHDE
+589 
-594 LLQFERLIT
+594 
-603 ETEIEWMLKN
+603 
-613 A
+613 